1 MYFQTMLDLI
11 KDRLSRNVFD
21 DVMEVAW
28 STMWNVT
35 DETAIN
41 CERFLDGLGM
51 HYFLKCLEVT
61 FSFIF
66 SHDFPVHINKFYFRP
81 SPTKRNSLEI

>member
-1 MYFQTMLDLI
+1 MLNLI
-11 KDRLSRNVFD
+11 ENRLSRNVFD

-51 HYFLKCLEVT
+51 NYFLQCLEV
-61 FSFIF
+61 
-66 SHDFPVHINKFYFRP
+66 KF
-81 SPTKRNSLEI
+81 